1 MHPHQ
6 VRLYT
11 PTRLFQQ
18 LEAAKEEYVR
28 ANVGVRGR
36 GQHHKLLLPKV
47 VESYARDA
55 GLAAQEVATMAESH
69 LPESLRATVRRG
81 GGQQA
86 GRARARGGVVWRPHN
101 LVFRYLLAKE
111 LVGPACGRQMEGG
124 PVGVLRGDL

>member
-55 GLAAQEVATMAESH
+55 GLAAQEVATMAEPH
-69 LPESLRATVRRG
+69 LPESLRATVR
-81 GGQQA
+81 
-86 GRARARGGVVWRPHN
+86 RGGVVWRPHN

-111 LVGPACGRQMEGG
+111 LVGPPQPACGRQMESG
-124 PVGVLRGDL
+124 PVGVLHGDL

>member
-1 MHPHQ
+1 MRPNQ

-55 GLAAQEVATMAESH
+55 GLAAQEVATMAES
-69 LPESLRATVRRG
+69 LRATVRRG

-86 GRARARGGVVWRPHN
+86 GKARARGGVVWRPHN

-111 LVGPACGRQMEGG
+111 LVGPPQPACGRQMESG